1 VETASGGVD
10 VVLIPLRE
18 LRDRMRSGEIKN
30 ESTVL
35 AIYRALEV
43 LGV

>member
-1 VETASGGVD
+1 
-10 VVLIPLRE
+10 
-18 LRDRMRSGEIKN
+18 MRSGEIKN